1 MKYLFRSIIFSF
13 IFLLFTTYAFAKNKD
28 LVYSKKNISNYL
40 SGIISINQNNTS
52 QAFDF
57 FKKINNLKGYHPNFD
72 ANYLFALVLL
82 EKYDESFAYAR
93 DLNLENKEIP
103 EANLLLG
110 INSYINNDYFDAEK
124 YF

>member
-1 MKYLFRSIIFSF
+1 M
-13 IFLLFTTYAFAKNKD
+13 
-28 LVYSKKNISNYL
+28 
-40 SGIISINQNNTS
+40 
-52 QAFDF
+52 
-57 FKKINNLKGYHPNFD
+57 FD

-93 DLNLENKEIP
+93 DLNLENKEIA

-124 YF
+124 YFTRLKNISYNYYNFENFFIALAKAAAKDKPGSLNIYRQFLTI